1 MMTSENFQL
10 THETIL
16 FLREYYNVYRYS
28 SRTNH
33 NHFDEIMTQVNPS
46 VIDMAEPLMVM
57 KLQDEYKDNLS
68 KNNDI
73 YVSAVKDVEAS
84 FSNQLA
90 SADKKKLALSII
102 KKVISYDDEHE
113 DTIGSIIDLIV
124 SVAKNK
130 ELVDAFKKHTFC
142 LKCFYCCGSKK
153 DKK

>member
-84 FSNQLA
+84 FSKQLA

-102 KKVISYDDEHE
+102 KKVIDYDDEHE

-130 ELVDAFKKHTFC
+130 ELVDAFKKHKFC
-142 LKCFYCCGSKK
+142 LKCFYCCGDKK